1 LTTRKCP
8 DLDVFNLPDPDGYL
22 SASDVKDVA
31 EEVISPLPLPGVE
44 GSSLN
49 PGDIWLVVIL
59 ACVNQNSIWDTCN
72 DTDGTPCDGPGI
84 PEEDRDDVFVP
95 GFTTKEDGDGFGLA
109 SVAQIVAAHGWRIH
123 VTDGIDGGARFDIV
137 DTDTK

>member
-1 LTTRKCP
+1 MKP
-8 DLDVFNLPDPDGYL
+8 VDVGELAQNAWQTLETDEASLAVQDDPPTVYADQTALRRMFENLLGNTLEHGGDSVTVRVGGLNDKSGFY
-22 SASDVKDVA
+22 VA
-31 EEVISPLPLPGVE
+31 
-44 GSSLN
+44 
-49 PGDIWLVVIL
+49 D
-59 ACVNQNSIWDTCN
+59 
-72 DTDGTPCDGPGI
+72 DGPGI